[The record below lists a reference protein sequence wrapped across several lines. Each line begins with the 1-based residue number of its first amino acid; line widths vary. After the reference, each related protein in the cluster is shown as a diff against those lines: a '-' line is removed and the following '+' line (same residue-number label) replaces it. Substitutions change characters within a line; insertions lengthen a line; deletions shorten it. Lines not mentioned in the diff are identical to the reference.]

1 VHRGRAFA
9 NKIYQMS
16 NQRGGVGIGPGRVAS
31 KNLNVIYFE
40 MVIIL
45 NGLTK
50 KNLKYNLNINNNN
63 NIGIIK
69 HNLQNQKTTTI

>member
-1 VHRGRAFA
+1 
-9 NKIYQMS
+9 MS

-45 NGLTK
+45 NGLTIFFK
-50 KNLKYNLNINNNN
+50 KI
-63 NIGIIK
+63 
-69 HNLQNQKTTTI
+69 